1 MVLSAWGP
9 APSGVFFTG
18 VATAPSDIVPA
29 QYPIA
34 IAGHPY
40 NIEYKLYRRRHIP
53 IERPAVEQSGE
64 PGESTLSPQ
73 GLWRRSQSNWN
84 LGANQKWLD
93 EKESTRERFMTSLGM
108 EVFDTQNQ
116 VTLLAE
122 TEEKRN
128 SANSNLK
135 ILRVGLRLYVADG
148 ATLIFSNGSGS
159 EQNATWV
166 TGWTTA
172 TGLPGGNILDL
183 AYSGSHVYVLGS
195 DNSIYRATPGTTAF
209 TLYYNPTAVSTRMWV
224 GLGRLFFSTGPSF
237 YEVTS
242 AGTAE
247 TLIFT
252 HPDANMVWSTVEAAP
267 TGLYLGG
274 NVGSDKGEVRHTW
287 VNEAGTAFVVPVVV
301 AEFPNESI
309 NVLRSAG
316 NNMLFGTSRGFR
328 YSPIQ
333 GDATSLNFG
342 PVTPLG
348 PVRDIVIDTDT
359 VRSETFAYCT
369 WDNIVSGTSGLAKI
383 RLARTT
389 EPGVLAYAS
398 DIYSTGGGS
407 VLTCASLSGRRY
419 FGVSGDGFKGATAN
433 RVASATLTT
442 GRFRYGMLDLKVFIS
457 MLWRTAPLP
466 AGATVQWSAT
476 FDTGQTVSIGDQTGT
491 DTTGPI
497 DDASVGAVA
506 AEWCE
511 LTLTMTRATD
521 TTVGPTLQ
529 WWHINSIPAVSGIMQ
544 FIVPVRLHEKERTPL
559 GPAKL
564 INVFEERDFIMSL
577 VHSRQVVT
585 YQEGRASYSVYVV
598 NCEDQPDNW
607 DTMQHNLE
615 GIVLVEMHTIT

>member
-1 MVLSAWGP
+1 MVLSAFGP
-9 APSGVFFTG
+9 LPSGVFFTG
-18 VATAPSDIVPA
+18 VATAPSELVPA
-29 QYPIA
+29 QYPVA

-40 NIEYKLYRRRHIP
+40 NIEPRLYRRRHLP
-53 IERPAVEQSGE
+53 IQRPPSDDSRE
-64 PGESTLSPQ
+64 PGEQTLSPE

-93 EKESTRERFMTSLGM
+93 ERESVRERFYTSLGV
-108 EVFDTQNQ
+108 EVMVENELS
-116 VTLLAE
+116 LLPE

-135 ILRVGLRLYVADG
+135 ILRVGLRFYVADG
-148 ATLIFSNGSGS
+148 AVLIFSNGSGS

-172 TGLPGGNILDL
+172 TGLPGGSILDI

-209 TLYYNPTAVSTRMWV
+209 TLYYNPTAVALRMWS
-224 GLGRLFFSTGPSF
+224 GLGRLFMSDGRSF
-237 YEVTS
+237 YEVT
-242 AGTAE
+242 ATPGE
-247 TLIFT
+247 TLILT
-252 HPDANMVWSTVEAAP
+252 HPDPNMVWSAMEAAP
-267 TGLYLGG
+267 TGVYLGG

-287 VNEAGTAFVVPVVV
+287 VNDAGTTFVAPVVA
-301 AEFPNESI
+301 AEFNNETV

-328 YSPIQ
+328 FAPISGQ
-333 GDATSLNFG
+333 TTSLDFG

-348 PVRDIVIDTDT
+348 PVRDIVTDTDT
-359 VRSETFAYCT
+359 IASETFAYCT

-389 EPGVLAYAS
+389 EQRVLAYAS

-407 VLTCASLSGRRY
+407 VLTVASLSGRRY
-419 FGVSGDGFKGATAN
+419 FGVAADGFKGATAN
-433 RVASATLTT
+433 KVATGTLST
-442 GRFRYGMLDLKVFIS
+442 GRIRYGILDYKHFLS
-457 MLWRTAPLP
+457 MQWRTEPLP
-466 AGATVQWSAT
+466 AGAQVTWDAESDSGAAMVVGTQVNTSS
-476 FDTGQTVSIGDQTGT
+476 TGSGDDLGF
-491 DTTGPI
+491 GPLT
-497 DDASVGAVA
+497 
-506 AEWCE
+506 AEWIE
-511 LTLTMTRATD
+511 LNVVLSRATD
-521 TTVGPTLQ
+521 TTVGPVLR
-529 WWHINSIPAVSGIMQ
+529 WWQTNSVPAVSGVMQ

-559 GPAKL
+559 GMAKL

-577 VHSRQVVT
+577 VHSRQIIT
-585 YQEGRASYSVYVV
+585 YQEGRASYPVYVV

-615 GIVLVEMHTIT
+615 GIILVEMHTITT